1 MSPPRFTTSS
11 GSEESDSVSHETG
24 ECNPS
29 SVMSETG
36 DSISRSSESGDPITV
51 RSGLGDSIQI
61 LSANVEA
68 GLPTLGLGVFGR
80 LTGGVCGSLTGCGAA
95 GARSHGGLLEP
106 TLLSRTGADCA
117 ALSAAPR
124 SCLFSIALAER
135 L

>member
-1 MSPPRFTTSS
+1 M
-11 GSEESDSVSHETG
+11 SHETG

-80 LTGGVCGSLTGCGAA
+80 LTGGVCGSLTGCGAGCGSSLPRWPV
-95 GARSHGGLLEP
+95 GAY
-106 TLLSRTGADCA
+106 
-117 ALSAAPR
+117 APQPHWR
-124 SCLFSIALAER
+124 
-135 L
+135 